1 MENNTKIMTVV
12 YADNIGLVL
21 QGGVTEIIIMQ
32 DTGHDD
38 GDTILRTEGGK
49 NIFVHTNGLRTITG
63 CCKLFITVQRTENM
77 TDTYAVDPYEEISFC
92 DGKMYFTDV
101 FSGENMA
108 IEIST
113 LKSIATSLV
122 TKRELYIN
130 E

>member
-21 QGGVTEIIIMQ
+21 QGGVTAIITMQ

-38 GDTILRTEGGK
+38 GDTILRTEGR

-63 CCKLFITVQRTENM
+63 CCKLFVTVQRITNIA
-77 TDTYAVDPYEEISFC
+77 DTYAVDPYDEISFC
-92 DGKMYFTDV
+92 DGKMYFTDIY
-101 FSGENMA
+101 SGEDMT
-108 IEIST
+108 IEVST
-113 LKSIATSLV
+113 LKSIATSLI
-122 TKRELYIN
+122 TKRELYID

>member
-21 QGGVTEIIIMQ
+21 QGGVTEVIPIQ

-38 GDTILRTEGGK
+38 GDTLLRTESR
-49 NIFVHTNGLRTITG
+49 NIFADTNGLRAIIG
-63 CCKLFITVQRTENM
+63 CCKLFVTVQRTTNI
-77 TDTYAVDPYEEISFC
+77 TDTYAVDPYDEISFC

-101 FSGENMA
+101 FSGEDMA
-108 IEIST
+108 IEVST

>member
-21 QGGVTEIIIMQ
+21 QGGVMEIITMQ

-38 GDTILRTEGGK
+38 GDTILRTESR
-49 NIFVHTNGLRTITG
+49 NICVYTNGLRTITG
-63 CCKLFITVQRTENM
+63 CCKLFVTIQRTTNI
-77 TDTYAVDPYEEISFC
+77 TDTYAVDPYDEISFC
-92 DGKMYFTDV
+92 DGKMYFTDT
-101 FSGENMA
+101 FSGEDMA
-108 IEIST
+108 IEVST

-122 TKRELYIN
+122 TKRELYID